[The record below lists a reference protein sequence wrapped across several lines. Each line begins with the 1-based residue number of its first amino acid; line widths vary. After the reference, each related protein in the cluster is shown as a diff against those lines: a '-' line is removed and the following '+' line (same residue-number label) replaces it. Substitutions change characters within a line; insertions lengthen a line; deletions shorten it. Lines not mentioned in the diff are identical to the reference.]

1 MRYFIHL
8 AYDGGAY
15 HGWQLQPNAITVQ
28 HCLNKALSTLLK
40 AEVETTGCGR
50 TDTGVHARDFYAH
63 LDTNSTIDDTKRFV
77 HSLNALLPYDISVYD
92 LLPVSESAHARF
104 DAISRTYEY
113 HICDRKEPFDRAYA
127 FHFGKPLDL
136 DAMNTAALHL
146 LQQDDF
152 ACFNKTGGSQN
163 GTHCNVSAA
172 TWVRS
177 GHQIVFTITANRFLR
192 NMVRAIVGTL
202 LEVGEGKLTQE
213 QFLEIL
219 ASGERSEAGA
229 SVPAHGLF
237 LTKVVYPY
245 IQTN

>member
-15 HGWQLQPNAITVQ
+15 HGWQLQPNAVTVQ
-28 HCLNKALSTLLK
+28 ECLNKGLSTLLK
-40 AEVETTGCGR
+40 TEVETTGCGR

-63 LDTNSTIDDTKRFV
+63 LDSFSPIDDTRRFV
-77 HSLNALLPYDISVYD
+77 HSLNALLPYDISVYEMI
-92 LLPVSESAHARF
+92 PVPETAHARF

-127 FHFGKPLDL
+127 FHFSKPLDI
-136 DAMNTAALHL
+136 DTMNAAASLL
-146 LQQDDF
+146 LQQVDF

-163 GTHCNVSAA
+163 GTHCIVSTAI
-172 TWVRS
+172 WVRN

-202 LEVGEGKLTQE
+202 LEVGEGKLTVD
-213 QFLEIL
+213 QFREIL
-219 ASGERSEAGA
+219 ASGDRSEAGA

-237 LTKVVYPY
+237 LTKVVYPF
-245 IQTN
+245 IHKN